1 MSRAE
6 EFEAL
11 RKEGLT
17 YRQIAERCGC
27 SYQNVAKYLAKR
39 DESKFRA
46 YTPEECKY
54 DGLRNWMNENKIHR
68 VDLAEILWGSRVIE
82 SWRRSSMQGRLT
94 GTLDFKQGEIE
105 KLIASSGLTY
115 AQLFHGGDKLVR
127 CHECI
132 HKMKR
137 DLFNHTV
144 YECSCT
150 ELQITNM
157 NGFCDKGKRE

>member
-11 RKEGLT
+11 RKEGMT

-46 YTPEECKY
+46 YTPQECKY

-68 VDLAEILWGSRVIE
+68 VDLAEILFGTRMIE
-82 SWRRSSMQGRLT
+82 TWRRGPMRSRLT
-94 GTLDFKQGEIE
+94 GETDFKQGEIE
-105 KLIASSGLTY
+105 NLINASGLTY
-115 AQLFHGGDKLVR
+115 EQLFHGGDKLVR

-144 YECSCT
+144 YECCQT

-157 NGFCDKGKRE
+157 NGFCDKGKRA